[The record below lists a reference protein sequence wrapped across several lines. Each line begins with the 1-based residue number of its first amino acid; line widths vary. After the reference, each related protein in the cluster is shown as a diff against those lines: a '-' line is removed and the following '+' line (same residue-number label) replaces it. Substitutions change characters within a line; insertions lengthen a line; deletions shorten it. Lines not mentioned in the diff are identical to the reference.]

1 MKQLRVL
8 LSLTNYDND
17 YQIEQ
22 ATAAEEAA
30 RKFGVELQV
39 VHAGNDSVTQS
50 TQLLDAIQREP
61 SSRPDAIL
69 FEPVGSTGLPQ
80 VALAAAG
87 GGIAWVVLNCEVRYI
102 AQLRPAWKTLMF
114 QVSSD
119 HAEIGRIQGQQ
130 LSAILPEGGSV
141 LYIQGPSDNLAA
153 KERSAGMNE
162 TRARNIRVT
171 VLKGQWTEASAERAV
186 SAWLRL
192 STSQRAQIDAI
203 AAQDDSMAI
212 GARRAFEQLPGAS
225 EKAKWL
231 ALPFLGCDGLPKTG
245 QSWVRSGVLTAT
257 IVIPPN
263 TPLALETLVK
273 AIKGE
278 TRAPER
284 VVTTATSFPNIPQ
297 LTSQFAAKPAL
308 RR

>member
-1 MKQLRVL
+1 MKRLRVL
-8 LSLTNYDND
+8 LSLTNYVND

-22 ATAAEEAA
+22 AAEAEEAA
-30 RKFGVELQV
+30 RRFNMDLEV
-39 VHAGNDSVTQS
+39 VQADNDSVNQS
-50 TQLLDAIQREP
+50 KQLLDSIQQEP
-61 SSRPDAIL
+61 SARPDAIL

-87 GGIAWVVLNCEVRYI
+87 AGIAWVVLNCEVRYI

-114 QVSSD
+114 EVSSN

-130 LSAILPEGGSV
+130 LSAVLPEGGSV
-141 LYIQGPSDNLAA
+141 LYIQGPSDNHAA
-153 KERSAGMNE
+153 KQRTAGMNE
-162 TRARNIRVT
+162 TRARNIQAT
-171 VLKGQWTEASAERAV
+171 ILKGQWTEASAEHAV

-212 GARRAFEQLPGAS
+212 GARRAFEQLPSGP

-245 QSWVRSGVLTAT
+245 QSWVRSGVLAAT

-263 TPLALETLVK
+263 TPLALETLAK
-273 AIKGE
+273 ALGGGA
-278 TRAPER
+278 RPPER
-284 VVTTATSFPNIPQ
+284 VLTGATSFPSITQ
-297 LTSQFAAKPAL
+297 LASQFAVKSAL